1 MVTLS
6 NSSISH
12 MGKLRFRSLL
22 PPFDLVSY
30 KFKTRM
36 QAPFSEFILMCMP
49 TMCYAWPGLP
59 SPRSRTFL
67 SDLVWKQDMGPNI
80 VKLTPPS
87 AGEDPVTCRGKKQVM
102 MGWSGNCV
110 HSFIHALLHTIH
122 PVGDLLVYWGPV
134 LSWTMKYDRRAHN
147 SWTLS
152 DLV

>member
-22 PPFDLVSY
+22 PPLDLVSY

-36 QAPFSEFILMCMP
+36 QAPFSEFILLCMP

-59 SPRSRTFL
+59 SLRSRTFL

-102 MGWSGNCV
+102 TGVEAGTVSIHWNCV
-110 HSFIHALLHTIH
+110 HSFIHPLLHPIH
-122 PVGDLLVYWGPV
+122 LCWGPTCILGTSPFLNYEV
-134 LSWTMKYDRRAHN
+134 
-147 SWTLS
+147 
-152 DLV
+152 

>member
-22 PPFDLVSY
+22 PPLDLVSY

-36 QAPFSEFILMCMP
+36 QAPFSEFILLCMP
-49 TMCYAWPGLP
+49 TMCYAWPGVP
-59 SPRSRTFL
+59 SLRSRTFL

-87 AGEDPVTCRGKKQVM
+87 AGEDPVTCRTKKQVM
-102 MGWSGNCV
+102 TGVEAGTVSI
-110 HSFIHALLHTIH
+110 HSFIHSFILSTS
-122 PVGDLLVYWGPV
+122 VGDLLVYWGPV
-134 LSWTMKYDRRAHN
+134 LS
-147 SWTLS
+147 
-152 DLV
+152 